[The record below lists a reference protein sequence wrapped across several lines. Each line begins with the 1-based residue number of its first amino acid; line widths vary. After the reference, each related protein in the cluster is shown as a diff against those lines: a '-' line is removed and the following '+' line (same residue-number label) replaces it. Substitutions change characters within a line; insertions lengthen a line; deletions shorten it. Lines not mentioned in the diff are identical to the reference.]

1 MSTVGLPT
9 TLYDEETLRRCVID
23 LAGRI
28 SLDYAGTRLEP
39 VVVGVLKGSWV
50 FMADLVRRLSIPVVC
65 DFIRV
70 RSYDTGTI
78 SSGKPTMLLDV
89 STDVTGRRV
98 ILVED
103 IVDTGL
109 TARFMLDHLIAR
121 NPADIRLCALLD
133 KPSRRLVPVSP
144 DYVGFSIPD
153 LFVVGYG
160 LDVDE
165 RYRQLPYVAVL
176 EPPS

>member
-1 MSTVGLPT
+1 MSTAGLSRI
-9 TLYDEETLRRCVID
+9 LYDEETLRQCVTG

-28 SLDYAGTRLEP
+28 SLDYAGTRPEP

-65 DFIRV
+65 DFMRV
-70 RSYDTGTI
+70 RSYDNGTV
-78 SSGKPTMLLDV
+78 SSGNPTMLLDV

-121 NPADIRLCALLD
+121 KPADIRLCALLD
-133 KPSRRLVPVSP
+133 KPSRRLATVSP
-144 DYVGFSIPD
+144 DYIGFSIPD